1 MDGLGLVS
9 VFRGSIPGRHV
20 VIIGGKDIS
29 YDIG

>member
-20 VIIGGKDIS
+20 IIGGKDIS